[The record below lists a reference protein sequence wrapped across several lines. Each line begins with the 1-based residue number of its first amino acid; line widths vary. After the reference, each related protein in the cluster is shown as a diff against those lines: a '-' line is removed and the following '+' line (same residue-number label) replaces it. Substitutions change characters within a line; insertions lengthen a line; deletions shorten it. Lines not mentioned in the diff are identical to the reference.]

1 MWHVAYDMWL
11 VPVTHKESQKRSLP
25 FLRVWAPRKA
35 GFCWE
40 VWFSGWALKNGKE
53 QGEEEGE
60 KESPWQVGEA
70 RSWEAQKFN
79 FLS

>member
-1 MWHVAYDMWL
+1 MAYDMWL
-11 VPVTHKESQKRSLP
+11 VPVTHKKSQKRRPPLSESLGSP
-25 FLRVWAPRKA
+25 KSRVL
-35 GFCWE
+35 WE
-40 VWFSGWALKNGKE
+40 VWFSGWALENGKE

-70 RSWEAQKFN
+70 RSWKAQKFN